1 MAFRINTNID
11 SMISQRNLGRATRK
25 VSQNVE
31 RLSSGLRINHAAD
44 DPTGLTIAS
53 RLQARIRGLNQG
65 VRNTN
70 DGISVAQTAEGAL
83 EETTNLVTRIREL
96 AVQAA
101 SDTNSDDDRESI
113 QGEVDELLSEVTRIA
128 EETEFNGASLLDGT
142 FLEQRIHVGA
152 NARETVSLT
161 FGDARSSRIGRQAR
175 PDGATITTT
184 PTNFDDFQLN
194 GISIRGTADTDDT
207 LSSTKNLGS
216 SIAKAQ
222 TINDAFEFTGVRA
235 IVNSTTVSGDFVAQG
250 GDLDSTDFLVING
263 ETINGFTVQAADAD
277 GALVDAINAVSSSTG
292 IVATRNEDSIL
303 AFEAKDGRNIAVQT
317 STAASAQISGL
328 NNNAANLV
336 VTGGSITLQSEENI
350 TMVINVAAT
359 AGAIGFGVGAGT
371 FLFGVDE
378 TNALGTVDVS
388 TTEGAN
394 RTIDIADVALE
405 QITRLR
411 GKIGASQNRLES
423 TVENLQIETENL
435 SAAHSRIVD
444 VDFADE
450 AASMARNTILQSAG
464 VSVLAQANIRP
475 ELALNLLAS

>member
-1 MAFRINTNID
+1 MAIRINTNVMSQIA
-11 SMISQRNLGRATRK
+11 QRNLGRATLGL
-25 VSQNVE
+25 VQNVE
-31 RLSSGLRINHAAD
+31 RLSSGLRINHASD
-44 DPTGLTIAS
+44 DPTGMTIAS
-53 RLQARIRGLNQG
+53 RMSARIRGLGQAT
-65 VRNTN
+65 RNAN

-83 EETTNLVTRIREL
+83 EEATNLVIRIREL

-101 SDTNSDDDRESI
+101 NDTNTDDDRASI
-113 QGEVDELLSEVTRIA
+113 QSEVDDLVSEVTRIA
-128 EETEFNGASLLDGT
+128 QDTEFNGTAILDGT
-142 FLEQRIHVGA
+142 FIGKEIHVGA
-152 NARETVSLT
+152 NSAQSVALS
-161 FGDARSSRIGRQAR
+161 FGDARSTRVGRQAR
-175 PDGATITTT
+175 PDGVTITTT

-194 GISIRGTADTDDT
+194 TFSIRGTADTDDT

-222 TINDAFEFTGVRA
+222 AINDSTTFTGVRA
-235 IVNSTTVSGDFVAQG
+235 IVNATTVSGDFVAQG
-250 GDLDSTDFLVING
+250 GDLDTTDFIVVNG

-277 GALVDAINAVSSSTG
+277 GALVDAINSVSSSTG
-292 IVATRNEDSIL
+292 IIATRNSDSIL
-303 AFEAKDGRNIAVQT
+303 AFETKDGRNIAIQT

-350 TMVINVAAT
+350 TLVVNVAAA

-378 TNALGTVDVS
+378 TNALNTIDVS
-388 TTEGAN
+388 TSTGAD
-394 RTIDIADVALE
+394 RAIDIADVALE
-405 QITRLR
+405 QITSLR
-411 GKIGASQNRLES
+411 SKIGATQNRLES
-423 TVENLQIETENL
+423 TVANLQTEGENL

-444 VDFADE
+444 VDFAAE
-450 AASMARNTILQSAG
+450 AASLAKNSILQSAG

>member
-1 MAFRINTNID
+1 MAIRINSNVD
-11 SMISQRNLGRATRK
+11 SLISQRNLGRASRALSK
-25 VSQNVE
+25 NVE
-31 RLSSGLRINHAAD
+31 RLSSGFRINHASD
-44 DPTGLTIAS
+44 DPTGLTIAG
-53 RLQARIRGLNQG
+53 RLQARIRGLNQA

-101 SDTNSDDDRESI
+101 NDTNSDDDRISL
-113 QGEVDELLSEVTRIA
+113 QREVDSLLDEVTRIA
-128 EETEFNGASLLDGT
+128 DETEFNGNSLIDGT
-142 FLEQRIHVGA
+142 FLAQNIHVGA
-152 NARETVSLT
+152 NAGDSISLT
-161 FGDARSSRIGRQAR
+161 FGDARASRVGRQAR

-184 PTNFDDFQLN
+184 PTNFADFQLN
-194 GISIRGTADTDDT
+194 GVDIRGTADTDDT

-222 TINDAFEFTGVRA
+222 TINDSLEFTGVRA
-235 IVNSTTVSGDFVAQG
+235 LVNSTTVSGDNVAQG
-250 GDLDSTDFLVING
+250 GDLDATDFLVVNG

-292 IVATRNEDSIL
+292 IVASRNSDSIL
-303 AFEAKDGRNIAVQT
+303 SFEAKDGRNIAIQT

-350 TMVINVAAT
+350 TLVVNVAAA
-359 AGAIGFGVGAGT
+359 AGAIGFGAGAGS

-378 TNALGTVDVS
+378 TNALGTVDV
-388 TTEGAN
+388 TTSEGAD
-394 RTIDIADVALE
+394 RAIDIADVALE

-411 GKIGASQNRLES
+411 GDIGATQNRLES

-435 SAAHSRIVD
+435 TAAHSRIRD
-444 VDFADE
+444 LDFADE
-450 AASMARNTILQSAG
+450 AASLARNSILQSAA